1 MSANQ
6 YVNSICIFQGTQGKY
21 YIVDGCKYDIH
32 FPLAQAL
39 DHKTYPDD
47 PECGSGPKECYT
59 CLTRGSVNG
68 VFVGYCENCLFHV
81 YGQTEDNVSYE
92 SAEAM
97 MWAQYPY
104 MYGVGLHEI
113 GDVEAASTQEAVIE
127 QWFATESAMFAEY
140 YDNLARMN
148 NDTFEDEAEEE
159 ENYVETP
166 TWLQQYHTIDGSN
179 IRAAESVGAGEYIK
193 YTEEEL
199 FAEAESSVAE
209 CFAEHW
215 AEYAE
220 YYDEQERIAKEIADE
235 EYYNDANYDNYAEPR
250 GYRD

>member
-6 YVNSICIFQGTQGKY
+6 YVNSIGVFQGTQGKY

-32 FPLAQAL
+32 FPLAWAL
-39 DHKTYPDD
+39 DHQTYPDD
-47 PECGSGPKECYT
+47 PDCGSGPKECYA

-97 MWAQYPY
+97 MWAQHPY
-104 MYGVGLHEI
+104 MCGVGLHEI
-113 GDVEAASTQEAVIE
+113 GDVME
-127 QWFATESAMFAEY
+127 QWFDAESAMFSEY
-140 YDNLARMN
+140 CDNLARMN
-148 NDTFEDEAEEE
+148 NDTFEEEE
-159 ENYVETP
+159 EDNYVETP
-166 TWLQQYHTIDGSN
+166 TWTQQYHTIDGSN
-179 IRAAESVGAGEYIK
+179 IYLDATVDERVTESE
-193 YTEEEL
+193 
-199 FAEAESSVAE
+199 
-209 CFAEHW
+209 
-215 AEYAE
+215 AE

-235 EYYNDANYDNYAEPR
+235 EYYNDANYDNYTEQLC